1 MKEASLWNYIKKG
14 LAGRGLLNRI
24 ESSVGNGIPDVL
36 FCIPQKFLWI
46 ELKYVKE
53 WPKRNTTKVKLPLRP
68 EQVIWINSRGNL
80 SGLVFVLIKIEND
93 FFLIKHN
100 EINELYANGS
110 TKDEWI
116 NLFKN
121 RQRYWSRRIDFS
133 QLMEMFY

>member
-14 LAGRGLLNRI
+14 LVGRGLLNRI

-53 WPKRNTTKVKLPLRP
+53 WPKRNSTKVKLPLRP

-116 NLFKN
+116 DTFKN
-121 RQRYWSRRIDFS
+121 RKRYWSRRIDFS